1 MSRSVLVGRDAE
13 VEVLRALMRDAVRGK
28 GRSASVEG
36 EPGIGKSA
44 LMDLVADE
52 CARLGMDTLR
62 CTAEEM
68 ERQVP
73 FAALSNCLG
82 IGTTPGARGAWIR
95 SLLGVDEPE
104 LAFDGISITNSEFAV
119 TEAIV
124 DLVEQRCAVRPVA
137 LLVDDVQ
144 WADPATL
151 LVLHRLGRTIAQLPL
166 LIVVTYRSVPRD
178 PDLERLLRSLTARG
192 LVSISLG
199 PLPRLDAAGLVRR
212 LTGAQPGRSLTGLVG
227 GAAGNPLYINELIAA
242 LLRDERIEIVD
253 GVAEL
258 TGGTIAVTQSL
269 AGAVVRRLEF
279 LSRRA
284 RDVLQVA
291 AVLGPG
297 LKPTELSVILDS
309 PASELLAVVR
319 EAVDVGL
326 LVDSGEQLLFRHELI
341 RQALAENVPATA
353 RSALHLQAA
362 QALAERGG
370 QVERVAHHLLAGDI
384 VHDWVLD
391 WAMRAAQPLIARA
404 PALAVDLLGRALE
417 QVADDDER
425 GQALRYFRA
434 RALLWA
440 ARHEEAEAAARA
452 ALAVN
457 HEPNRTGALSWLLA
471 QACFQ
476 QGRLRNAQEVC
487 ENALAAGPL
496 TTLETARFQHFAAQ
510 CRLLRG
516 QIDPPPE
523 EATAQA
529 VLARGDAD
537 STAVGLYY
545 MSGVRYV
552 QERMAESLEL
562 MDRAIAA
569 FGAREAEPDWDTP
582 INFYRACILLE
593 LDRTVE
599 AENAFETGLRQ
610 AGRHGSIFLTWYH
623 LGKARLQFLTGRW
636 DDALAEVQAGL
647 DAIDTLRGAPALHTE
662 RGLHRQVAVIAIH
675 RGDAATSAAVAG
687 EPYLPGRGA
696 FYDYLDL
703 WAHALA
709 WEAQGEPQRA
719 LDLLFESWEKS
730 AGFRQQRGLHNVCP
744 DLARLAVLLG
754 ENARAEQMTE
764 CLREMSDRQPSPSLR
779 GIFELCRGVLDAD
792 PELVIKSAGAFEAA
806 GRPLFE
812 GYAHENAAAL
822 LAGAGRIGEARV
834 ALATA
839 LEHYDRLDA
848 TWDAARAKARLRK
861 YGIRSR
867 RSNVSQRAKTGWD
880 ALTDTERRVALQVA
894 EGRSN
899 PDIAAGMFI
908 SRRTV
913 QSHVSSILTKLNCTS
928 RVELAVEVSRH
939 ASPPPSPSPAPL
951 P

>member
-1 MSRSVLVGRDAE
+1 MSPSVLVGRD
-13 VEVLRALMRDAVRGK
+13 VEIELLRSLMRHAVRGQ
-28 GRSASVEG
+28 GRSASIEG

-44 LMDLVADE
+44 LTELVADE

-82 IGTTPGARGAWIR
+82 IATTPGARAAWIR
-95 SLLGVDEPE
+95 SLLGADEPKP
-104 LAFDGISITNSEFAV
+104 AFDGISITNSEFAV

-124 DLVEQRCAVRPVA
+124 ELVEQRCAVGPVA

-166 LIVVTYRSVPRD
+166 LIVVTYRSMPRD
-178 PDLERLLRSLTARG
+178 VELERLLRSLTGRG
-192 LVSISLG
+192 LVPISLG
-199 PLPRLDAAGLVRR
+199 PLDRTDAAGLVER
-212 LTGAQPGRSLTGLVG
+212 LLGARPGRSLLGLVG
-227 GAAGNPLYINELIAA
+227 GAAGNPLYINELVAA
-242 LLRDERIEIVD
+242 LRREDRIEVVD

-258 TGGTIAVTQSL
+258 TGTKVAVTQSL

-319 EAVDVGL
+319 EAVDAGL
-326 LVDSGEQLLFRHELI
+326 LTDSGDQLLFRHDLI
-341 RQALAENVPATA
+341 RQALAENVPAAA

-362 QALAERGG
+362 RALAERGG
-370 QVERVAHHLLAGDI
+370 QVERVAQHLLAGDI
-384 VHDWVLD
+384 VHDWVVD
-391 WAMRAAQPLIARA
+391 WALRAAHPLIARA
-404 PALAVDLLGRALE
+404 PALAVDLF
-417 QVADDDER
+417 
-425 GQALRYFRA
+425 GQALGQLTGGDDSDERRQTLRFYRA

-440 ARHEEAEAAARA
+440 ARHEEAESAARA
-452 ALAVN
+452 AIAAN
-457 HEPNRTGALSWLLA
+457 SEPSRTGALNWLLA

-476 QGRLRNAQEVC
+476 QGRLRNAQAVAED
-487 ENALAAGPL
+487 ALAAGPL

-516 QIDPPPE
+516 QIDPRPE
-523 EATAQA
+523 EAAAQA
-529 VLARGDAD
+529 VIARGDAD

-545 MSGVRYV
+545 LSGVRYV
-552 QERMAESLEL
+552 QERMAESLDL

-593 LDRTVE
+593 LDRPTE
-599 AENAFETGLRQ
+599 AENAFEIGLRQ

-647 DAIDTLRGAPALHTE
+647 DAIDTLGNAPALHTE
-662 RGLHRQVAVIAIH
+662 RGLQRQMAVIAIH
-675 RGDAATSAAVAG
+675 RGDSATCAAVAH
-687 EPYLPGRGA
+687 EPYLQGRGA

-709 WEAQGEPQRA
+709 WEAHGQPREA
-719 LDLLFESWEKS
+719 LDLLFDAWEKS
-730 AGFRQQRGLHNVCP
+730 GGFRQQRGLHYVCP
-744 DLARLAVLLG
+744 DTARLAVALG
-754 ENARAEQMTE
+754 DTERAERMTE
-764 CLREMSDRQPSPSLR
+764 DLREMSDRQPSPTMR
-779 GIFELCRGVLDAD
+779 GIFELCRGLLDSDAD
-792 PELVIKSAGAFEAA
+792 LLLTSAEAFEAA
-806 GRPLFE
+806 GRPLY
-812 GYAHENAAAL
+812 GAYAHENAAVL
-822 LAGAGRIGEARV
+822 LARAGRVAEARV

-848 TWDAARAKARLRK
+848 TWDAARAKARLREQ
-861 YGIRSR
+861 GIRSR
-867 RSNVSQRAKTGWD
+867 RSAVSQRAKTGWE
-880 ALTDTERRVALQVA
+880 ALTDTERRVAVLVA

-899 PDIAAGMFI
+899 PDIATSMFI

-913 QSHVSSILTKLNCTS
+913 QSHVSSILTKLDCTS
-928 RVELAVEVSRH
+928 RVELAVEAARQ
-939 ASPPPSPSPAPL
+939 PSAL
-951 P
+951 L